1 MGDIGKRTPD
11 LRLSE
16 FEGEWVERPL
26 GESFS
31 ERVQSDEN
39 GELLSVTVRTGVR
52 KFSEIGRH
60 NTSNADKSKYKLVE
74 VGDIAYNSMRMWQ
87 GASGRSPYRGIVSPA
102 YTVLAPKAGV
112 ESGFFARLF
121 KTPEMIATFE
131 KNSQGLTSDTWN
143 LKYPALSKIEAH
155 MPELSEQEAIS
166 AMFDNIERLID
177 ASEVRHEALLH
188 LRQTMLVKMF
198 PQGDAREPE
207 IRFDGFEGEWGRCQL
222 SDAANDFKYG
232 LNSAAKAYDRETKYL
247 RITDIGPRPGFVF
260 SDGVTSPSASP
271 DTHSEFLLEN
281 GDIVVAR
288 TGATTGRSLLY
299 RSSMGRTVWAGFL
312 IRIKPAYTVDSTF
325 LYNSLL
331 TDQYWTYVKQTS
343 QRSGQPGLNA
353 RELAGAP
360 LLIPSLEEQRAIG
373 SYFRNLD
380 ELIEAE
386 STKVEKLRNL
396 KAALFEKMFV

>member
-1 MGDIGKRTPD
+1 MSDGEKRTPE
-11 LRLSE
+11 LRLNG
-16 FEGEWVERPL
+16 FEGEWVEKPL

-60 NTSNADKSKYKLVE
+60 DTSNADKSKYKLVE

-102 YTVLAPKAGV
+102 YTVLAPEAGV

-155 MPELSEQEAIS
+155 MPELSEQKAIS
-166 AMFDNIERLID
+166 ATFDNVEKLID
-177 ASEVRHEALLH
+177 ASEARHEALKH

-198 PQGDAREPE
+198 PQGDEREPE
-207 IRFDGFEGEWGRCQL
+207 IRFDGFEGEWDKADLGQLASFSKGAGFAKKDLCSSGHPIVLYGRLYTAYEFELDELDTFVDMKSHGVL
-222 SDAANDFKYG
+222 SQGGEVLVPASGESEEEIARAAALLTPGVLIGGD
-232 LNSAAKAYDRETKYL
+232 LNV
-247 RITDIGPRPGFVF
+247 IRPVE
-260 SDGVTSPSASP
+260 GVDPS
-271 DTHSEFLLEN
+271 FLALTLSN
-281 GDIVVAR
+281 GDPHGQIAQRAQGKTVVHVR
-288 TGATTGRSLLY
+288 NG
-299 RSSMGRTVWAGFL
+299 
-312 IRIKPAYTVDSTF
+312 D
-325 LYNSLL
+325 
-331 TDQYWTYVKQTS
+331 
-343 QRSGQPGLNA
+343 
-353 RELAGAP
+353 LAEV
-360 LLIPSLEEQRAIG
+360 IIQFPSIEEQRIIV
-373 SYFRNLD
+373 SYFRSLD
-380 ELIEAE
+380 ELIDAE

-396 KAALFEKMFV
+396 KSALLEKMFV